1 MSEQSIHFRHLI
13 LFYIRK
19 KKNVEEMRKK
29 ICDVYGEDAI
39 NKRTIQKWIKRF
51 NSGDFNVENKKKWVP
66 HELME
71 KNLHDR
77 ISIWRFIAKAVQRS
91 PFFKHTN
98 HFDTCGHSRKILT
111 KLMNSEYN
119 KRNTGKVNA

>member
-19 KKNVEEMRKK
+19 KNIEEMRKE

-51 NSGDFNVENKKKWVP
+51 NSGDFNVENRKMKWQA
-66 HELME
+66 
-71 KNLHDR
+71 KRDR
-77 ISIWRFIAKAVQRS
+77 R
-91 PFFKHTN
+91 
-98 HFDTCGHSRKILT
+98 
-111 KLMNSEYN
+111 
-119 KRNTGKVNA
+119 